1 MSPAGG
7 SARREYERRRAADRQ
22 VIRRN
27 LPVTIA
33 VVVLTPFIAYLA
45 VRGGVL
51 VLNHWGSSALGV
63 RNPTTGV
70 RTPGPKRLLD
80 PRSANLLALVLAAS
94 ATVSVATTFWGRPAS
109 TKAWQKGAE
118 GEQGV
123 ARRLAGLESKGFRVL
138 HDLGVPRSKANID
151 HLVIGPTGVF
161 AVDTKN
167 YTGRVTWSKGT
178 LWHGKYPMTKTLE
191 TTRWEAE
198 QAGIALGVAVVPLMC
213 VLGAEMPRRTM
224 DVAGVRIVSGG
235 AALVKDIA
243 RRPPVMTGG
252 AVDQMATAAS
262 ATLRPAI

>member
-7 SARREYERRRAADRQ
+7 SARREYERRRATDRQ
-22 VIRRN
+22 VTQRN

-33 VVVLTPFIAYLA
+33 VVVLTPFVVYLA

-51 VLNHWGSSALGV
+51 VLNHWGSSALGA
-63 RNPTTGV
+63 RSPTTGV
-70 RTPGPKRLLD
+70 RAPGPKRLFD
-80 PRSANLLALVLAAS
+80 PRSANLVALVLAAA
-94 ATVSVATTFWGRPAS
+94 ATVSVGATFWGRRAS
-109 TKAWQKGAE
+109 TEAWRKGAE
-118 GEQGV
+118 GERGV
-123 ARRLAGLESKGFRVL
+123 ARRLAALESKGFRVL
-138 HDLGVPRSKANID
+138 HDLRVPGSKANID

-178 LWHGKYPMTKTLE
+178 LWHGRYPMTKTLE

-213 VLGAEMPRRTM
+213 VLGAEVPRRTM

-235 AALVKDIA
+235 PALVKDIA
-243 RRPPVMTGG
+243 RRPQVMTGD
-252 AVDQMATAAS
+252 AVDRMAS
-262 ATLRPAI
+262 AALAGLRPAI